1 MKKKIYLLLFVSVAL
16 ILVSNTLLPK
26 KITSDFSLETK
37 EKTFIAGAKIAL
49 KFKTKITN
57 KPQLFLIHSYG
68 KTLLTGSINNDK
80 ITFLLPSIYARK
92 IGNVD
97 WFLVEGG
104 DKKLQGSFE
113 ILPNNQTKTQ
123 IENHVGPPSTLV
135 GDGHFVMY
143 VTVPTDGFDNPKST
157 NTPVIYK
164 SQFLNVFTNEIIL
177 TKDLIAWKDFY
188 APTKSGI
195 ILLSSECAKTI
206 TKEYDAVIY
215 PAIATNFVINYT
227 RHHEYA
233 DGNQITTLKSSI
245 IRDKFGNVISDGT
258 MVTFIITTQNKMV
271 LKTFGTTLDGIATAK
286 ILHPDHQDVFIVK
299 AFVTGIAESN
309 NIAID
314 YKPINPIIEYKFSK
328 DNRTILVGP
337 LRSFMNQLAPDG
349 IKVKLKIF
357 HNNQLVETLSEGSS
371 KGKATFNILFE
382 SFKENTYSFEIS
394 TLGKTQKIQERKYVS
409 SK

>member
-1 MKKKIYLLLFVSVAL
+1 
-16 ILVSNTLLPK
+16 
-26 KITSDFSLETK
+26 
-37 EKTFIAGAKIAL
+37 
-49 KFKTKITN
+49 
-57 KPQLFLIHSYG
+57 
-68 KTLLTGSINNDK
+68 
-80 ITFLLPSIYARK
+80 
-92 IGNVD
+92 
-97 WFLVEGG
+97 
-104 DKKLQGSFE
+104 
-113 ILPNNQTKTQ
+113 
-123 IENHVGPPSTLV
+123 
-135 GDGHFVMY
+135 
-143 VTVPTDGFDNPKST
+143 
-157 NTPVIYK
+157 
-164 SQFLNVFTNEIIL
+164 
-177 TKDLIAWKDFY
+177 
-188 APTKSGI
+188 
-195 ILLSSECAKTI
+195 
-206 TKEYDAVIY
+206 
-215 PAIATNFVINYT
+215 
-227 RHHEYA
+227 
-233 DGNQITTLKSSI
+233 
-245 IRDKFGNVISDGT
+245 
-258 MVTFIITTQNKMV
+258 MV

-357 HNNQLVETLSEGSS
+357 HNNQLVETLTEGSS